1 MLTLKQI
8 IAGIAFVGALI
19 TFTAT
24 ADIIR
29 YSVEYEEAKQI
40 PLSDNPITLGVQN
53 WGTDW
58 ARSIWTAKG
67 KEDKY
72 RNVFYVTANIAKPGY
87 SGEILF
93 SQTIPGNFWT
103 DDTLRARIQRHRYFS
118 KVEVEFGEYG
128 SVDNGPAEFKYMML
142 KVKDKGAD
150 LSCTYFQAQWRN
162 QQSVGTLCADS
173 RVPALTEST
182 VKAYLKSINFKDW
195 FSPSGTVTL
204 PLAGDNR
211 G

>member
-1 MLTLKQI
+1 MKQVV
-8 IAGIAFVGALI
+8 AGIAVVGALI
-19 TFTAT
+19 TFAAQ

-29 YSVEYEEAKQI
+29 YNVEYEEPKQI
-40 PLSDNPITLGVQN
+40 PLTENPITLGVQN
-53 WGTDW
+53 WGNDW
-58 ARSIWTAKG
+58 PRSIWTSKG
-67 KEDKY
+67 KDDKY
-72 RNVFYVTANIAKPGY
+72 RNVFYVSAALSKPGY
-87 SGEILF
+87 SGEIYF
-93 SQTIPGNFWT
+93 SQTIPNHFWS

-142 KVKDKGAD
+142 KVKDNGAA

-162 QQSVGTLCADS
+162 QQSVGSLCADA

-182 VKAYLKSINFKDW
+182 VKAYIKSLSFKDW
-195 FSPSGTVTL
+195 LSPSGTVTL
-204 PLAGDNR
+204 PLAGENR